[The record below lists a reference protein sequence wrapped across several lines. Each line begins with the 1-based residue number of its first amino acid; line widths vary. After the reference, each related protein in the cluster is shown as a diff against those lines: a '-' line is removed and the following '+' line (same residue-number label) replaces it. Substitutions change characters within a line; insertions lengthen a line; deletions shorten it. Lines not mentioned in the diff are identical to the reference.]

1 MPTAVHP
8 LQEYVE
14 SHQAARDQLLAE
26 ANVQTVLSEKGPDAA
41 IRAQAGLDAT
51 ELVAKVGQIDAE
63 HTAFLVKVFTETA
76 ASGPAQQVVDETI
89 QLNKKLAETVAK
101 ANRAAAMLRIVTSY
115 LQGAIAVFNGK
126 VAPSGGGGGG

>member
-26 ANVQTVLSEKGPDAA
+26 ANVQTVLAEKGPDAA
-41 IRAQAGLDAT
+41 TRAQAGLDAT